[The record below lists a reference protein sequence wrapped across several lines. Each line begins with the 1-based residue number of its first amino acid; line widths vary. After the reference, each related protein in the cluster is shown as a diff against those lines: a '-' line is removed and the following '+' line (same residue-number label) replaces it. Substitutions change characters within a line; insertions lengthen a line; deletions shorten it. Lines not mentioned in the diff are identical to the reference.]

1 MQHAINKVISR
12 ALKEDLS
19 DRDLTTNILFD
30 KNKISEAYIMTREKA
45 IICGVNIVKRIFR
58 LLDPAMKITCYKYDG
73 DPAAPNNKIIT
84 LKGKTRALL
93 SGERT
98 ALNFLSYLSGISTL
112 THEYVEMIKP
122 YNVQI
127 LDTRKT
133 TPGLRVLEKM
143 AVRTGGGINHRFNL
157 NEMVMIKDNHRIAHE
172 REAPIQEAIER
183 VRRRTHK
190 QICVEVDNMIEFN
203 HALEAEPDIILLDNM
218 DCSRMRKAVAK
229 RNQSKKLCLL
239 EASGGVNLKTVR
251 NIAKTGVDRISVGA
265 LTHSP
270 PTIDFTM
277 EFIA

>member
-1 MQHAINKVISR
+1 MQRQINKIISR

-19 DRDLTTNILFD
+19 DKDLTTNILFD
-30 KNKISEAYIMTREKA
+30 KNKTSEAYIMTREKA
-45 IICGVNIVKRIFR
+45 LICGINIVKRVFR
-58 LLDPAMKITCYKYDG
+58 QLDPAMKMTCYKYDG
-73 DPAAPNNKIIT
+73 DIAARSTKIIT

-93 SGERT
+93 SAERT

-112 THEYVEMIKP
+112 TRRYVDQVKP
-122 YNVQI
+122 CAVQI

-133 TPGLRVLEKM
+133 TPGLRVLEKL

-172 REAPIQEAIER
+172 REAPIQEAVER

-190 QICVEVDNMIEFN
+190 QVCVEVDNMIEFN

-218 DCSRMRKAVAK
+218 DCERMRQAVAR
-229 RNQSKKLCLL
+229 RNNSGKLCLL
-239 EASGGVNLKTVR
+239 EASGGITLKTVR

-277 EFIA
+277 EFVT